1 MARRALDHRRETGV
15 VEFVIISAA
24 PSPCELLRTFT
35 AGSLLASRTLPLEPS
50 LRVKTTLVIN
60 TKGGVGKTTVATNL
74 ASYFAANRVATAIMD
89 YDPQGSSLQWLRQ
102 RPPNARHIHGANAAP
117 LAEGLRSLR
126 MYVLPSTE
134 HLIVDAPAGVSK
146 LQLQDML
153 RTANQVIIPV
163 APSAIDI
170 HATANFIKDLL
181 IQGRVRVHG
190 VRVGVVANR
199 VRDSRP
205 VYAPLER
212 FLSSLRM
219 DFITRLRDSDVYIDA
234 AEAGVGIFEMDENAT
249 ANERRDFMPILEWV
263 NAACRASESTNV
275 VALPSQTTE
284 QPSRSEATRWSGGS
298 WRR

>member
-1 MARRALDHRRETGV
+1 MN
-15 VEFVIISAA
+15 
-24 PSPCELLRTFT
+24 
-35 AGSLLASRTLPLEPS
+35 
-50 LRVKTTLVIN
+50 TTLVIN

-74 ASYFAANRVATAIMD
+74 ASYFAVNKVATAIMD

-102 RPPNARHIHGANAAP
+102 RPPNAGHIHGANAAP

-146 LQLQDML
+146 LLLQDML
-153 RTANQVIIPV
+153 RRANQVIIPV

-199 VRDSRP
+199 VRGSRP

-212 FLSSLRM
+212 FLSSLHM

-234 AEAGVGIFEMDENAT
+234 AEAGVGIFEMDENTT
-249 ANERRDFMPILEWV
+249 AKERQDFMPILEWV
-263 NAACRASESTNV
+263 NVAGPASESAKV
-275 VALPSQTTE
+275 VVLPSQTIE
-284 QPSRSEATRWSGGS
+284 QPMSATTRWSGGS
-298 WRR
+298 SGR